1 MDKLSKIM
9 LERAQKMQSY
19 LQKLLEHDGLKPIKN
34 RSEIS
39 SGPFEAKSDLT
50 QLDDVGMGLP
60 MKLHDRAQGL
70 FSRLSPYF
78 ESGML
83 FHINSKKN
91 WKPQAAFQ
99 DGDFYPLVADD
110 LQIDF
115 SFPEMTLIEILR
127 LKESPTQKT
136 LIKIGLITDPKMQV
150 LAFKPHPEY
159 VFLMTSQLPDVWLKN
174 HSEKIQAKVLM
185 LLGDF

>member
-9 LERAQKMQSY
+9 LAKAQQMQSY
-19 LQKLLEHDGLKPIKN
+19 LQKLLDNDGLKPLQNK
-34 RSEIS
+34 SEIPA
-39 SGPFEAKSDLT
+39 GPFEAKTDLT

-60 MKLHDRAQGL
+60 NKLHERTQAL

-99 DGDFYPLVADD
+99 DGDFYPLVSDD
-110 LQIDF
+110 LQTDF
-115 SFPEMTLIEILR
+115 SFPEMTLVEILR

-136 LIKIGLITDPKMQV
+136 LIKIGLISDPQMQV

-159 VFLMTSQLPDVWLKN
+159 VFLVCSQLPDVWLKK

-185 LLGDF
+185 LLGDY